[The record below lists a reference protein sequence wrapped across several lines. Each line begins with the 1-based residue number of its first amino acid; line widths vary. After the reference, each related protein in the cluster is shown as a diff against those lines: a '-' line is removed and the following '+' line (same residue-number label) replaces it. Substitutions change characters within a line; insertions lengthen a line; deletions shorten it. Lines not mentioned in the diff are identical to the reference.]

1 MSRNHDRQI
10 TIFSPEG
17 KLYQIEYAMK
27 AVTNAGILGVA
38 LRGKDTVCMVC
49 QKKVPDKLMDRSYIT
64 NMYNITP
71 KIGCMA
77 IGYVPDCK
85 IIVTQ
90 ARQIA
95 AKFKDKNGYDIPV
108 HVLAM
113 KLGKQGQI
121 FTQHAG
127 VRPLGATM
135 HLAAFDDEK
144 GAQLWRV
151 DPSGHFFG
159 YKALATGPKDQEAN
173 NALEKV
179 VKKTEGGGDHL
190 NTIRKAVDV
199 LQVVLSQDLK
209 PQDIEV
215 GMVQGDGNFRLLS
228 AAEVDDHL
236 TAIHEED

>member
-1 MSRNHDRQI
+1 M
-10 TIFSPEG
+10 
-17 KLYQIEYAMK
+17 YQIEYAMK
-27 AVTNAGILGVA
+27 AVTNAGILGIA
-38 LRGKDTVCMVC
+38 LRGKDTVTMVC

-71 KIGCMA
+71 KIGCMC

-95 AKFKDKNGYDIPV
+95 AKFKDNNGYDIPV
-108 HVLAM
+108 HFLAQ
-113 KLGKQGQI
+113 KIGKKGQI

-127 VRPLGATM
+127 VRPLGCSVILSAI
-135 HLAAFDDEK
+135 DDEK
-144 GAQLWRV
+144 GAQLWKV

-159 YKALATGPKDQEAN
+159 FKALATGPKDQEAN

-179 VKKTEGGGDHL
+179 IKKTDGAGESL
-190 NTIRKAVDV
+190 PTIRKAIDI

-215 GMVQGDGNFRLLS
+215 GVVKGDGDFKLLTD
-228 AAEVDDHL
+228 AEVDDHL